1 MTVTCNKAHRCHFSK
16 DICPHAEPHEEDDGC
31 PKLVQNNHLC
41 WKSKCIPATIV
52 VVQDET
58 ELFPADTDQAI
69 KRWFK

>member
-1 MTVTCNKAHRCHFSK
+1 MTVTCNKAHKCENPC
-16 DICPHAEPHEEDDGC
+16 DHAEPHEENDSC
-31 PKLVQNNHLC
+31 PKLRFNSETC

-58 ELFPADTDQAI
+58 ELFPDDTDQAI